1 MLGTTPD
8 EQKKIEKKPVQKPPW
23 DEKLQSLKSQR
34 RARGEC
40 FRCGDKYQ
48 PGHKCSK
55 SVPLHMVE
63 ELIELLHINSSDSED
78 SKSSSSSSEETL
90 MYISKCA
97 LAGTTH
103 SKSIRLQGT
112 LHGKQVL
119 ILIDSGSCGSFISDK
134 TVIQLGLKT
143 IDVEPVTVQVADSRK
158 TQISTAVPDTPW
170 ECRGTQFN
178 TTFRVFNI
186 PCYDIILG
194 MDWLNECGKMWID
207 WPKKTLRFKVQ
218 GKRVTL
224 KGIKDTVK
232 ECSSISAAEIQQL
245 IKQNAVA
252 QVIHLCSIGESYD
265 AVPLPHEIAQLL
277 SEHEQCFGTPTGLP
291 PHRAFDHRIELM
303 RGVQPVNVKPYRYS
317 PQQKDEIE
325 RQIKE
330 MIHQGIIKPS

>member
-23 DEKLQSLKSQR
+23 DEKLQSLKAQR

-134 TVIQLGLKT
+134 TVTQLGLKT

-158 TQISTAVPDTPW
+158 T
-170 ECRGTQFN
+170 
-178 TTFRVFNI
+178 
-186 PCYDIILG
+186 
-194 MDWLNECGKMWID
+194 
-207 WPKKTLRFKVQ
+207 
-218 GKRVTL
+218 
-224 KGIKDTVK
+224 
-232 ECSSISAAEIQQL
+232 
-245 IKQNAVA
+245 
-252 QVIHLCSIGESYD
+252 
-265 AVPLPHEIAQLL
+265 
-277 SEHEQCFGTPTGLP
+277 
-291 PHRAFDHRIELM
+291 
-303 RGVQPVNVKPYRYS
+303 
-317 PQQKDEIE
+317 
-325 RQIKE
+325 
-330 MIHQGIIKPS
+330 